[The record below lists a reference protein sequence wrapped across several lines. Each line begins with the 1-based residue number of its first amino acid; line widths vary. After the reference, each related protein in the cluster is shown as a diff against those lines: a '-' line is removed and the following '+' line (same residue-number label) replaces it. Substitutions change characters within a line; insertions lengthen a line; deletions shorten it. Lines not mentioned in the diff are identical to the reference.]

1 MVVLPWGPSGIE
13 QFSDKGAQVWGGV
26 GIVRGLSVCLD
37 QAYAITVVESLS
49 TNVGVYLI
57 RPDFILDIDIQG
69 GRHD

>member
-1 MVVLPWGPSGIE
+1 MR
-13 QFSDKGAQVWGGV
+13 GGV
-26 GIVRGLSVCLD
+26 GIVGGLSVCLD

-57 RPDFILDIDIQG
+57 RPDFILHIDIQG